1 MREMLDL
8 GVVPLRRRNGRGG
21 LAPHL
26 SIQFG
31 SHLFSID
38 TSRSPKGS
46 IQPEAYLITHAH
58 SDHNGKSAMLSPL
71 SIASHETARA
81 LEIRYGQS
89 FNGRTFHVG
98 DEIDVCGISVKT
110 HPTGHTIGSCAFSW
124 KTDVG
129 SRVLVTGDLKDYSF
143 LPKADLLI
151 AEANYGDP
159 WDQGCRFEDDLGRFY
174 EALEEGATFGA
185 YAFGKAQRAVALMR
199 GMGYSDAIGMDPQS
213 LALTKELLP
222 GAGPLVDVADGGAG
236 PNVVAPSILPHVR
249 GTKYLL
255 TGRRDHQYKSIMISD
270 HLDFRGLMR
279 MFEHVSP
286 TAAIVYHPE
295 GPRSGLLASY
305 LSQLGLFSLS
315 LDGIENTFR

>member
-26 SIQFG
+26 SLQFG
-31 SHLFSID
+31 AHLFSID

-58 SDHNGKSAMLSPL
+58 SDHNGRSAMLSPL
-71 SIASHETARA
+71 AIASHETARA
-81 LEIRYGQS
+81 LEIRHGRR

-98 DEIDVCGISVKT
+98 EEIDVCGVAIKT

-124 KTDVG
+124 ETDVG
-129 SRVLVTGDLKDYSF
+129 SRVVVTGDLKEYAS
-143 LPKADLLI
+143 LPRADLLV

-159 WDQGCRFEDDLGRFY
+159 WDPDCCFEDDLGRFW
-174 EALEEGATFGA
+174 EALQEGATFGA

-199 GMGYSDAIGMDPQS
+199 GMGYAEAIGMDPQS

-222 GAGPLVDVADGGAG
+222 KAGPLVDVSEWGAG
-236 PNVVAPSILPHVR
+236 PSVVAPSILPQMV
-249 GTKYLL
+249 GPKYIL
-255 TGRRDHQYKSIMISD
+255 TGRRDGRYNRIMISD

-286 TAAIVYHPE
+286 EAAIVYHPQ
-295 GPRSGLLASY
+295 GPRSGLLASH
-305 LSQLGLFSLS
+305 LSQLGLPALS
-315 LDGIENTFR
+315 LDQIRNVFR